1 MRALLI
7 STAIVGLSGLVV
19 VVRRQLIESR
29 VERRAISLQEA
40 TESIRVDKELW
51 FGLAALIIAVNLL
64 DLIFL

>member
-40 TESIRVDKELW
+40 TESIRVDQELW
-51 FGLAALIIAVNLL
+51 FGLAALIIVVNLL

>member
-29 VERRAISLQEA
+29 VERRAISLLEA
-40 TESIRVDKELW
+40 TESIRVDQELW
-51 FGLAALIIAVNLL
+51 FGLAALIIVVNLL